1 MIRREV
7 AAVAYRWREVIVAGV
22 VAALGLWWVWLGG
35 YLLLPLGLAVLT
47 FAAIWAVTALRRMRF
62 AQEIAAPGVVEV
74 DEGQVG
80 YFGPAAGGYVAL
92 QDLDE
97 LRLVTLQGRR
107 LWRLKQADG
116 QALLIPVDA
125 AGADRLFDA
134 FGSLPGMDMAALVA
148 ALGTPQVTGQVGG
161 QVAGRIAGQGDLP
174 ALRGAER
181 PAETPAIQLIWR
193 RQAAL
198 APS

>member
-7 AAVAYRWREVIVAGV
+7 AEAARHWREVIVAGGIGGI
-22 VAALGLWWVWLGG
+22 GLWLVWLGG
-35 YLLLPLGLAVLT
+35 YLLLPLGLAVLV
-47 FAAIWAVTALRRMRF
+47 FAATWAVSALRRMRF
-62 AQEIAAPGVVEV
+62 RQDVMAPGVVEV

-80 YFGPAAGGYVAL
+80 YFGPAVGGHVAL
-92 QDLDE
+92 QDLVE

-125 AGADRLFDA
+125 AGAERLFDA
-134 FGSLPGMDMAALVA
+134 FGSLPGMDMAVLVA
-148 ALGTPQVTGQVGG
+148 ALGTPQVV
-161 QVAGRIAGQGDLP
+161 GQGGLP
-174 ALRGAER
+174 ALWAGDA
-181 PAETPAIQLIWR
+181 PAETPAMQVVWR